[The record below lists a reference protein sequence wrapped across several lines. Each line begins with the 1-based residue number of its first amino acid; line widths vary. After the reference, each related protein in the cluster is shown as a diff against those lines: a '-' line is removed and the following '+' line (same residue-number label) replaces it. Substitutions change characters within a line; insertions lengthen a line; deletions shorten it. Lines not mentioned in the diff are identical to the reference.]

1 MIVRMER
8 LTAVEGL
15 EDTAPTWR
23 RSVAQAARGLRTL
36 TARQWAVAVVV
47 SIGFGV
53 ILGLAT
59 VLIPNSFFT
68 RDIPPVWW
76 NYPVWILT
84 SVFSGILFAT
94 YVRDGVDPRAAVG
107 TATGA
112 DDDKGA
118 DDGKGADDSKGAD
131 DDRQARRTSRA
142 GMAGAF
148 IAWFAVGC
156 PVCNKFALL
165 ALGYSGAI
173 TWFAPFQPVLAVL
186 ALVLVGIALVVRLR
200 GRVVCALP
208 SVAVEEVAR

>member
-94 YVRDGVDPRAAVG
+94 YVRDGADPRAAVG

-112 DDDKGA
+112 DDG
-118 DDGKGADDSKGAD
+118 KGAD

-173 TWFAPFQPVLAVL
+173 TWFAPLQPVLAVL